1 MARVL
6 KFDDIYVPVDKIS
19 SCTISKDFAFGIGT
33 KDKYTLS
40 VKVDGGITYNV
51 ITGVED
57 KSLLETFILDKIWG
71 NADGVLTYDETPLTA
86 EENKVRKE
94 KIKKDKEDE
103 KKPDEFKEEKKE
115 EVIEDEQIKLVPVDK
130 KEPLT
135 KEEIKEVFNKAKK
148 NKKKGD

>member
-19 SCTISKDFAFGIGT
+19 SCTISKDFTFGVGT

-86 EENKVRKE
+86 E
-94 KIKKDKEDE
+94 
-103 KKPDEFKEEKKE
+103 
-115 EVIEDEQIKLVPVDK
+115 VIEDEQIELVPVDK